1 MSKVFRCL
9 VLDLKKGTI
18 SQWKRYLVCFIAIL
32 GLLYINDVYI
42 SWSAPFYGAD
52 SFSTLSPSLGE
63 LIISLYGGMDFYYP
77 DSGMP
82 FSMPVEWMFVVL
94 LVLFLSLD
102 YPLSDLSS
110 TGQNALVM
118 SSSRTAWWLAKCF
131 WVLFMV
137 IIFCFIV
144 LLAALLITLCMGG
157 SLSLD
162 ISSTFP
168 SILAFNTSN
177 LTTPAWNIGSFLVA
191 VPIWLCALC
200 LVQLFL
206 SLAIRPLPAFGCIAV
221 FLFLSAYYANP
232 LLPGEYLMA
241 ARSAIFLMDGYQ
253 TITGLVFALVLAGW
267 AIVSGIFT
275 FKQCDF
281 YGKE

>member
-131 WVLFMV
+131 WVLFTV
-137 IIFCFIV
+137 IIFV
-144 LLAALLITLCMGG
+144 
-157 SLSLD
+157 
-162 ISSTFP
+162 
-168 SILAFNTSN
+168 
-177 LTTPAWNIGSFLVA
+177 
-191 VPIWLCALC
+191 
-200 LVQLFL
+200 
-206 SLAIRPLPAFGCIAV
+206 R
-221 FLFLSAYYANP
+221 
-232 LLPGEYLMA
+232 E
-241 ARSAIFLMDGYQ
+241 
-253 TITGLVFALVLAGW
+253 
-267 AIVSGIFT
+267 
-275 FKQCDF
+275 
-281 YGKE
+281 